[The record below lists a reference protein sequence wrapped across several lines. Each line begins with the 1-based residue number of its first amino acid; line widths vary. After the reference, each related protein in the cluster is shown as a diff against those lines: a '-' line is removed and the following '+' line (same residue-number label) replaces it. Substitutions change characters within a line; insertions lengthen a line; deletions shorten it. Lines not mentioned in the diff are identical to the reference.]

1 MRATVRWVRADL
13 RVQRGEALFLVLAT
27 AGIIVS
33 LLLAG
38 AFLAY
43 AANPWQRVFTQSSG
57 AHVWIHTTA
66 TADARALTKLDGVA
80 AAAGPFRTAAATA
93 ELGGSSTGG
102 GNATLEL
109 RATAPQP
116 PDVAR
121 PLVAS
126 GHWLTRDAR
135 DGIVLESSVARALWA
150 EPGDSLNVRGSG
162 GTVSSLRV
170 AGIADTAEPRYRAGE
185 TPGVGWVLPETLR
198 QVAPDREHQGQTI
211 GLRLDDPED
220 TDFAVQRAVTEL
232 GADQVTEVSTWQQ
245 ARADAEGGD
254 RLLGLLLGVFGLG
267 ALLAAALAVA
277 GAISTRIRGHL
288 RDISVLKAI
297 GFTPGHLVRMYLVE
311 HLALALVGVA
321 FGAVLTEVLG
331 PRLPGRV
338 GEAMD
343 LWQALPE
350 HAWVP
355 AAISAGALLLIA
367 AMTGAAAWR
376 AGRVPPVP
384 VARAATPVSRRISGT
399 VRRALGLHLPPALVL
414 GWRGAFNRSAR
425 SIAAVGRLAVPLLL
439 ITVALG
445 AWTTLD
451 GFEHRPQ
458 KVGLSAALTARGD
471 GLDEASMR
479 RLLTDHPEVAAAY
492 PGSEVAALVPGQ
504 TGTIRL
510 RGLGTESDPYPF
522 VAAEGH
528 APRGPDEAVA
538 GQGLLDLLD
547 AEVGDWVRM
556 TVQGSPQVLHIV
568 GRSIEPEDGGRVIS
582 TSLDTLR
589 ERDASL
595 RPDFY
600 QLVLDDDADPGA
612 VRGDLAGTVDGRLDI
627 REIGNPSDALS
638 SVRGVIVGLI
648 FVLALI
654 GLAELST
661 TIAAGVRDRRRD
673 LLALK
678 AIGLTPRQIMAVIVA
693 GTGFIALGASV
704 VGMAAGVLAS
714 DWLIDLQ
721 GRSSG
726 IGSGIAQQPSPAL
739 LLTISATAVAGAV
752 AVSVL
757 PAARAVRQRLADTLS
772 DSL

>member
-13 RVQRGEALFLVLAT
+13 KVQRGEALFMVLAT
-27 AGIIVS
+27 AGIIIS

-38 AFLAY
+38 AFLTY

-57 AHVWIHTTA
+57 AHVWIHTKA
-66 TADARALTKLDGVA
+66 NADAGALADLDGVDA
-80 AAAGPFRTAAATA
+80 SSGPFRTAVAGA
-93 ELGGSSTGG
+93 EHGGSD
-102 GNATLEL
+102 ATLEL
-109 RATAPQP
+109 RATGPRP

-121 PLVAS
+121 PLIAS

-135 DGIVLESSVARALWA
+135 DSVVLESSVARALWA
-150 EPGDSLNVRGSG
+150 EPGDTLRTRVD
-162 GTVSSLRV
+162 GTVRTLRV

-185 TPGVGWVLPETLR
+185 NPGVAWVLPGTLR
-198 QVAPDREHQGQTI
+198 HVAPDPARQGQAI
-211 GLRLDDPED
+211 GLQLNNPED

-254 RLLGLLLGVFGLG
+254 RLLGLLLAVFGLG

-297 GFTPGHLVRMYLVE
+297 GFTPAHLVRMYLLE
-311 HLALALVGVA
+311 HLALAIVGVA
-321 FGAVLTEVLG
+321 CGAVLTELLA

-338 GEAMD
+338 GEAME

-355 AAISAGALLLIA
+355 AAISAAALLLIA
-367 AMTGAAAWR
+367 VTTGSAAWR
-376 AGRVPPVP
+376 AGRVPSVP
-384 VARAATPVSRRISGT
+384 AARAVAPVGRRISGT
-399 VRRALGLHLPPALVL
+399 VRRALGLRLPPALVL
-414 GWRGAFNRSAR
+414 GWRGAFSRPVRSL
-425 SIAAVGRLAVPLLL
+425 AAVGRLAVPLLL
-439 ITVALG
+439 ITVAMG

-458 KVGLSAALTARGD
+458 KVGLAAALTVRGD
-471 GLDEASMR
+471 AVGEASAR
-479 RLLTDHPEVAAAY
+479 RQLTDHPDVEAAY
-492 PGSEVAALVPGQ
+492 PGAEVAALVPGQ

-522 VAAEGH
+522 AVAEGQE
-528 APRGPDEAVA
+528 PRGPDEAVA
-538 GQGLLDLLD
+538 GQGMLDLLD
-547 AEVGDWVRM
+547 VGVGDWVRM
-556 TVQGSPQVLHIV
+556 TVQGNPQVLHIV
-568 GRSIEPEDGGRVIS
+568 GRSIETDDGGRVIS
-582 TSLDTLR
+582 TSLETLR
-589 ERDASL
+589 EDDPSL

-600 QLVLDDDADPGA
+600 QLRLDEGADPGA
-612 VRGDLAGTVDGRLDI
+612 VRSDLAGIGDGRLDI
-627 REIGNPSDALS
+627 REIGDPADALS
-638 SVRGVIVGLI
+638 SVRSVIVGLI

-661 TIAAGVRDRRRD
+661 TIASGVREGRRD

-693 GTGFIALGASV
+693 GTGFIAL
-704 VGMAAGVLAS
+704 AAGVVGTVLGVLAA

-721 GRSSG
+721 GRTSG
-726 IGSGIAQQPSPAL
+726 IGAGIAQNPPPAVL
-739 LLTISATAVAGAV
+739 LGIGAAAVAGAV